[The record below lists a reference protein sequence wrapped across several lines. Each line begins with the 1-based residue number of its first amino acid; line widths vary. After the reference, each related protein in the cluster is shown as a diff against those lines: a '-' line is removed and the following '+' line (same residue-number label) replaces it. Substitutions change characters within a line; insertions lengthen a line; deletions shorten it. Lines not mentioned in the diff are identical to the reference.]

1 MIARKSA
8 LIILVQII
16 TGLLGYVGLF
26 FITKYMT
33 PSDYGVV
40 AFAMGFV
47 ALFAIISELGFASA
61 HVKKISEGK
70 DFGTCNGTYLSI
82 KAILILL
89 MLAITFLSL
98 FIWQNVLGKGFES
111 PQHQTAI
118 YVMILYW
125 VIQRIA
131 QCFVATF
138 DARKESAKSQLS
150 ILIDIVVKTALTIY
164 VAIGGYGAIALAY
177 TYIAGSVVS
186 LIASIFLFKG
196 YSIKKPK
203 YDYIKEY
210 SKFAFP
216 LFFVVVSAT
225 ILSNT
230 DKVLIQLFWSSEDV
244 GYYFSAFRL
253 SGLAGMFAGA
263 VGILLFPTFSALHTN
278 NDHRGIKDL
287 LFSAERYL
295 SMIIFPMTFG
305 MIVLAEPT
313 VRILLSGWMPVVPIL
328 QILSLVALFTTL
340 EMPYQSQFL
349 GMNHPKLARNR
360 IIIMVIANIL
370 LNLYLIPVNIQS
382 IGLTCLG
389 LGARGAAIATVM
401 AYVIGFAYSRI
412 ESYKLIGVKGNP
424 RILIHTLVALVM
436 SGVLYCIQMYIIPT
450 RWYELVAFALVG
462 ALIYFGLLLL
472 LQEFNKK
479 DFHFFMDT
487 VNVKEM
493 FRYIKN
499 EIISK
504 P

>member
-8 LIILVQII
+8 LIILVQVLS
-16 TGLLGYVGLF
+16 GMLGYVGLF

-33 PSDYGVV
+33 PTDYGIV

-47 ALFAIISELGFASA
+47 ALFTIISELGFASA

-89 MLAITFLSL
+89 MLAIIFLSL

-125 VIQRIA
+125 VIQKIA
-131 QCFVATF
+131 QCFLTTF
-138 DARKESAKSQLS
+138 NARKESAKSQLS
-150 ILIDIVVKTALTIY
+150 SLVDIVVKTALTIY

-177 TYIAGSVVS
+177 TYIVGSTAS
-186 LIASIFLFKG
+186 LIVSIFLFRG
-196 YSIKKPK
+196 HPIKKPK
-203 YDYIKEY
+203 YSYVKEY

-216 LFFVVVSAT
+216 LLFVVVSAT

-230 DKVLIQLFWSSEDV
+230 DKVLIQLFWSSADV

-253 SGLAGMFAGA
+253 SGLAGIFAGA
-263 VGILLFPTFSALHTN
+263 VGVLLFPTFSELHTN
-278 NDHRGIKDL
+278 NDHGGIKDL
-287 LFSAERYL
+287 LFNAERYL
-295 SMIIFPMTFG
+295 SMLIFPMVFG

-313 VRILLSGWMPVVPIL
+313 VRIMLSGWMPVVPIL
-328 QILSLVALFTTL
+328 QILALVSLFTTL

-360 IIIMVIANIL
+360 ILIMITANIL
-370 LNLYLIPVNIQS
+370 LNLYLIPIDIQS

-389 LGARGAAIATVM
+389 LGAQGAAIATVI
-401 AYVIGFAYSRI
+401 AYVIGFTYSRVK
-412 ESYKLIGVKGNP
+412 SYQLTGIKGNP
-424 RILIHTLVALVM
+424 RILIHTFAALIM
-436 SGVLYCIQMYIIPT
+436 SGVLYCVQLYILPT
-450 RWYELVAFALVG
+450 RWYELARFILLGAFV
-462 ALIYFGLLLL
+462 YFSLLFL
-472 LQEFNKK
+472 LQEFTRD
-479 DFHFFMDT
+479 DFHFFVDT
-487 VNVKEM
+487 INIKEM
-493 FRYIKN
+493 FRYVKSEIKG
-499 EIISK
+499 
-504 P
+504 

>member
-8 LIILVQII
+8 LIILVQVLS
-16 TGLLGYVGLF
+16 GLLGYVGLF
-26 FITKYMT
+26 FITRYMT
-33 PSDYGVV
+33 PSEYGIV
-40 AFAMGFV
+40 AFAMGFI
-47 ALFAIISELGFASA
+47 ALFAIIGELGFASA

-82 KAILILL
+82 KAVLILL
-89 MLAITFLSL
+89 MLAVTFLSL

-111 PQHQTAI
+111 LQHQTVI

-125 VIQRIA
+125 VIHGIA
-131 QCFVATF
+131 QCFITTF
-138 DARKESAKSQLS
+138 NARKESVKSQLS
-150 ILIDIVVKTALTIY
+150 PLLNIVVKTILTVY
-164 VAIGGYGAIALAY
+164 VAIGGYGAIVLAY
-177 TYIAGSVVS
+177 TYIAGSGAS

-196 YSIKKPK
+196 YPIKKPNLE
-203 YDYIKEY
+203 YVKEY
-210 SKFAFP
+210 TAFAFP

-253 SGLAGMFAGA
+253 SGIAGMFAGA
-263 VGILLFPTFSALHTN
+263 VGTLLFPTFSTLHTN

-295 SMIIFPMTFG
+295 SMIIFPITFG

-313 VRILLSGWMPVVPIL
+313 VRIMLSGWMPVVPIL
-328 QILSLVALFTTL
+328 QILALVALFTTL

-360 IIIMVIANIL
+360 IVIMITANIL
-370 LNLYLIPVNIQS
+370 LNLYLIPINIQS

-389 LGARGAAIATVM
+389 LGAKGAAIATVI
-401 AYVIGFAYSRI
+401 AYIIGFAYSRI
-412 ESYKLIGVKGNP
+412 KSYQLTGIKGNP
-424 RILIHTLVALVM
+424 RILIHVLVALIM
-436 SGVLYCIQMYIIPT
+436 SGILYCAQLYVIPT
-450 RWYELVAFALVG
+450 RWYELVGFVLFG
-462 ALIYFGLLLL
+462 ALIYFGLLFLL
-472 LQEFNKK
+472 KEFNKK
-479 DFHFFMDT
+479 DFHFFIDT
-487 VNVKEM
+487 INIKEM